1 MSNSQFF
8 NEKDFLHALSGTTRI
23 PFVDLET
30 TEIDPLV
37 IKYVSEK
44 LARERGVIPIRLQ
57 DNELTVAMCDPTD
70 FQTIDD
76 IKISSGKRVTPVLA
90 SQQALNHVIE
100 RYYTQTKKAEQ
111 AIKDFGLDNDVET
124 VQQLTSSEVEGA
136 PIVRI
141 VNSILMDASNMK
153 ASDIHIE
160 PFEKEVRVRLRVDGE
175 LRQLMSLPIN
185 TLSGIVTR
193 IKIMANLNIAETKRP
208 QDGRVQQI
216 MNNKKINMRI
226 SFIPAVYGEKVV
238 IRLLNSDNSVMDK
251 SEIGLSPFNMQQ
263 VERMMK
269 ISEGIILLTGPT
281 GSGKTTTLYALL
293 KDFNT
298 INRNIITLEDPVEFS
313 MHGINQVQVNSE
325 IGMTF
330 ASGLRAILRQDPDII
345 AVGEIRDG
353 ETAEIAMRSAITGH
367 VVLSTIHTSD
377 ALGTVERLVDMGVEP
392 YLVASAL
399 KGVLSQRLV
408 RRICPNCRQAYE
420 PSEDEQRDLGLTPRP
435 GRTFYRGTGCP
446 ECFDTGYRGRTA
458 VFEIFS
464 LPVQVRRMVAKGA
477 AREDLETLL
486 KAPDSGFVSLKDN
499 AIKLVE
505 EGKTTS
511 EEVLRVIYED
521 I

>member
-1 MSNSQFF
+1 MSNNQFF

-44 LARERGVIPIRLQ
+44 LARERGVIPLRLQ

-111 AIKDFGLDNDVET
+111 AIKDFGLDNEVEA
-124 VQQLTSSEVEGA
+124 VQQMTSSEVEGA

-160 PFEKEVRVRLRVDGE
+160 PFEKEVRVRVRVDGE
-175 LRQLMSLPIN
+175 LRQLMALPIN

-330 ASGLRAILRQDPDII
+330 ASGLRSILRQDPDII
-345 AVGEIRDG
+345 MLGEIRDE
-353 ETAEIAMRSAITGH
+353 ETAQIAIRAAVTGH
-367 VVLSTIHTSD
+367 IVLSTLHTNDTASSI
-377 ALGTVERLVDMGVEP
+377 TRLTDMNIPTYMVTSA
-392 YLVASAL
+392 VAGIVA
-399 KGVLSQRLV
+399 QRLLK
-408 RRICPNCRQAYE
+408 RICPRCA
-420 PSEDEQRDLGLTPRP
+420 EDVPATEAEKEFLGVQGDIMLKRGRGCPFCNQSGFK
-435 GRTFYRGTGCP
+435 GRTTIH
-446 ECFDTGYRGRTA
+446 EVMVFDKPLRKLINEGAPMDEVKQAACDAGMSTLA
-458 VFEIFS
+458 DS
-464 LPVQVRRMVAKGA
+464 AKELVLNGITTMDQA
-477 AREDLETLL
+477 L
-486 KAPDSGFVSLKDN
+486 KATYNLD
-499 AIKLVE
+499 
-505 EGKTTS
+505 
-511 EEVLRVIYED
+511 
-521 I
+521 